1 MRDNG
6 WKGNPSNHITNATK
20 NMLLA
25 SFTAGLFIDRPM
37 TDNTEGIRRRH
48 HPILTRGRC
57 AACDAAAA
65 APSAAGGN

>member
-1 MRDNG
+1 
-6 WKGNPSNHITNATK
+6 
-20 NMLLA
+20 MLLA

>member
-1 MRDNG
+1 MVGRG
-6 WKGNPSNHITNATK
+6 IHLTILQTRQK